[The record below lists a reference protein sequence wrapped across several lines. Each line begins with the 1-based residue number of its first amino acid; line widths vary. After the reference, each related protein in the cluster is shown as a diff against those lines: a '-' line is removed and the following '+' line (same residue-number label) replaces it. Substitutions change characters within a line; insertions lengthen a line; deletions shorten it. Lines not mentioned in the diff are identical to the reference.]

1 MINLGRGDDKEVI
14 IDVEHSNPKDDNLI
28 EHNKTAQILRIN
40 TDVFHFE
47 TLLCKAFKKFYY
59 LSQIDVDVLTKHIPG
74 FKTFKEYKDD
84 WIHEWNNG
92 IPWVDERPWTD
103 DGVWTKP
110 TNNIDHKC
118 EPLRFKSEHA
128 KWPTCNWK
136 EDGYCN
142 QGDLPG
148 MIREGNSIRYQD
160 YEWYETFEDS
170 KLKNEALINKVT
182 LEGLMNEGEE
192 ASDDAIMDHN
202 AEKEKQ
208 GWFDKYELIKDDDD
222 DIVIIEQSVKVNQ
235 KARILELKRRN
246 HKDYCSDNPYAVS
259 IKEDTAYSCPELHS
273 SSTMERSIRGIQKN
287 SYAIIKYKSWNILEY
302 NNHGAHAKKP
312 QYAVLNSFNTA
323 Y

>member
-1 MINLGRGDDKEVI
+1 MNVDFHSPLAEENDTRVDYLLFFPKNNLRISKTREDYRSGIARPKIDEKARFELKGRFLEELRDNAFSGTNGEDIVEHIENFLEIVDLLNWKDESIGLITTWVDLIGKFFGKFYPLSRTGRIMEANRRRGDDKEVI

-192 ASDDAIMDHN
+192 A
-202 AEKEKQ
+202 
-208 GWFDKYELIKDDDD
+208 
-222 DIVIIEQSVKVNQ
+222 
-235 KARILELKRRN
+235 
-246 HKDYCSDNPYAVS
+246 
-259 IKEDTAYSCPELHS
+259 
-273 SSTMERSIRGIQKN
+273 
-287 SYAIIKYKSWNILEY
+287 
-302 NNHGAHAKKP
+302 
-312 QYAVLNSFNTA
+312 
-323 Y
+323 